1 MQYQVS
7 KKTLLQQVRPA
18 IREKKLKNQ
27 DRILYVSGLFNP
39 PPADNSELLMG
50 GSKFMEQWR
59 NVMSLGV
66 LTLFLLLMLI
76 VTIIGDYGLLA
87 SRELQQRKV
96 FLEQNL
102 SGLKNQ
108 EILMREE
115 IHALKHSPSFILAVA
130 RRDLGWVQKNER
142 VYLFNQDSD

>member
-7 KKTLLQQVRPA
+7 KKTLLQQVRPP

-27 DRILYVSGLFNP
+27 DRILYVNGLFNP
-39 PPADNSELLMG
+39 PPAENSESLPE
-50 GSKFMEQWR
+50 GSKVMEQWR

-66 LTLFLLLMLI
+66 LTLFLLLMLM

-102 SGLKNQ
+102 SALKNQ

-115 IHALKHSPSFILAVA
+115 IHALKHSPSFIAAVA

-142 VYLFNQDSD
+142 VYLFNQESD

>member
-7 KKTLLQQVRPA
+7 KKTLLQQVRPP

-27 DRILYVSGLFNP
+27 DRILYVNGLFNP
-39 PPADNSELLMG
+39 PPAENSESLLG
-50 GSKFMEQWR
+50 DSKVMEQWR

-66 LTLFLLLMLI
+66 LTLFLLLMLM

-102 SGLKNQ
+102 SALKNQ

-115 IHALKHSPSFILAVA
+115 IHALKHSPSFIAAVA

-142 VYLFNQDSD
+142 VYLFNQQSD